1 MGAVLVVKVAL
12 GVVLG
17 LSIAR
22 AFFGAPPSRPMR
34 GGTAAAVAGG
44 LGYAAAMA
52 ETVRGATLTACV
64 LLAVAVEALAVAVW
78 IARGGDDGTDETCD
92 PADGPPPDWAEFDRV
107 RAGWTPPPRDRT
119 PVA

>member
-1 MGAVLVVKVAL
+1 MGALLVFKAAL

-22 AFFGAPPSRPMR
+22 AFFGAPPERPRR
-34 GGTAAAVAGG
+34 GAATAAVAGG
-44 LGYAAAMA
+44 LGYAAAMVVS
-52 ETVRGATLTACV
+52 VRGSTPAACV

-78 IARGGDDGTDETCD
+78 LARGRDDGSSGAAQ
-92 PADGPPPDWAEFDRV
+92 PGDGPPPDWAEFDRQ
-107 RAGWTPPPRDRT
+107 RAGWTPPRDRT